1 MPKVSAEHKDAVR
14 RRILDA
20 ALVCLRRNGFQDIT
34 TRELLAEAGLS
45 TGTFYNYFPTKE
57 QLYEALAEEAL
68 ADDIERVIDEGA
80 GEGAPLGL
88 ALVRFVAEFMMGEP
102 EGAVAVASFRSRTT
116 ATPQGAEA
124 VARLNAY
131 VVREFVP
138 LVQKAQAEGFV
149 DPALDAEALVELMDI
164 VWDGLGRRAGADSF
178 QTSYERVGAALLH
191 VLLRGAMADGAEL
204 GPLDPITA
212 RRERAP
218 EDRTT

>member
-14 RRILDA
+14 RRLLDA
-20 ALVCLRRNGFQDIT
+20 ALVCLRRNDFQDIT

-57 QLYEALAEEAL
+57 HLYEALAEEAL
-68 ADDIERVIDEGA
+68 ADDIARVVDEGS
-80 GEGAPLGL
+80 GDGAPLGL
-88 ALVRFVAEFMMGEP
+88 ALLRFVADFVMEEP
-102 EGAVAVASFRSRTT
+102 EGAVAVASFRSMTT

-138 LVQKAQAEGFV
+138 LVQKAQADGFV
-149 DPALDAEALVELMDI
+149 DPALDPEALVELMDI
-164 VWDGLGRRAGADSF
+164 IWDGLGRRAGADSF

-191 VLLRGAMADGAEL
+191 VLLRGTMAPGADLDEL
-204 GPLDPITA
+204 A
-212 RRERAP
+212 RLGARERT
-218 EDRTT
+218 R